1 MTALGTAESDP
12 GSPVGLTWNV
22 APEVAGWP
30 ERAPGV
36 RDSGRSAGRGR
47 RIPWVSWVTRLSD
60 APVSRECKLKGRA
73 QGSPRITALP
83 SFPPNEVKSLG
94 PKKLG
99 KCLR

>member
-12 GSPVGLTWNV
+12 DSPVGLTWNV
-22 APEVAGWP
+22 APEVPGWP

-36 RDSGRSAGRGR
+36 RDSGGSAGRGR
-47 RIPWVSWVTRLSD
+47 RTLWVSWVTRLSD

-73 QGSPRITALP
+73 QDSAHITALP